1 MEWIDTSLN
10 NELPTQPKTGLGIV
24 LVTGAT
30 GYIGGRLIPELLARK
45 YKVRAMVRASSD
57 ELCERWP
64 GVEIVVSDASD
75 LESLNM
81 ALKGVDVAY
90 YLIHSLRLGYKIFE
104 KKDLEIASNFSI
116 AAENQGIK
124 RIIYLSGLGRTDVKL
139 SPHLKNR
146 MKVAEALQ
154 KGSTPATV
162 IRAAMI
168 IGSGSASF
176 EILYNLVLNT
186 RVFILPR
193 WAYTKGQP
201 IGIRD
206 VIKYL
211 IGVLELDET
220 TGKRFDIG
228 GKDILSYEEMLRK
241 LSRMLGKKR
250 YFLPSLIQ
258 SSATYGYFASLLTPV
273 PAPITK
279 VLIEGCKNEVICQC
293 NEIKMLLPFE
303 PLSFEDSIKRAI
315 HFEMQDRIVTRW
327 SDAYPPEST
336 VKRKLA
342 YLSRSP
348 RYICSYDILSSK
360 TVQSISKSYSNIGG
374 KMGWF
379 HNNWMWRMRGAV
391 DKMLL
396 GVGLSRG
403 RRSYHDLRIND
414 VIDFWRVEDIKPNQ
428 LLLLRAEMKLPG
440 EAWLKFQVTTVNEL
454 NKLTV
459 IAYFQPGGILGHLYW
474 YTFMPFHFIIFKNLL
489 KQICN
494 RA

>member
-1 MEWIDTSLN
+1 MELYDSSLCN
-10 NELPTQPKTGLGIV
+10 GLPTQPKTHMGLV

-45 YKVRAMVRASSD
+45 YKVRAMVRALSD
-57 ELCERWP
+57 ELSGRWP
-64 GVEIVVSDASD
+64 DVEIVVSDASD
-75 LESLNM
+75 IESLNN

-90 YLIHSLRLGYKIFE
+90 YLIHSLRLGYKVFE
-104 KKDLEIASNFSI
+104 KRDLEIASNFSI
-116 AAENQGIK
+116 AAENQGLK

-154 KGSTPATV
+154 KGSTPVTV
-162 IRAAMI
+162 MRAAMI

-193 WAYTKGQP
+193 WAYTKGQAV
-201 IGIRD
+201 GIRD

-220 TGKRFDIG
+220 SGKRYDIG
-228 GKDILSYEEMLRK
+228 GNEILSYAEMLK
-241 LSRMLGKKR
+241 ILSQILGKKR
-250 YFLPSLIQ
+250 YFLPSFIQ
-258 SSATYGYFASLLTPV
+258 STVIYGYIASLLTPV

-279 VLIEGCKNEVICQC
+279 VLIEGCKNEVICQ
-293 NEIKMLLPFE
+293 NNNIKMLIPFE

-315 HFEMQDRIVTRW
+315 LFEMQDNIVTRW
-327 SDAYPPEST
+327 SDAYPPES
-336 VKRKLA
+336 KARQRLA
-342 YLSRSP
+342 NLSQPP
-348 RYICSYDILSSK
+348 RYICDYDILSGK
-360 TVQSISKSYSNIGG
+360 TAHAISNSYSNIGG

-391 DKMLL
+391 DKLLL

-440 EAWLKFQVTTVNEL
+440 EAWLKFQVTKANEL
-454 NKLTV
+454 HKLTV
-459 IAYFQPGGILGHLYW
+459 VAYFQPGGI
-474 YTFMPFHFIIFKNLL
+474 YTGTCLCL
-489 KQICN
+489 STL
-494 RA
+494 